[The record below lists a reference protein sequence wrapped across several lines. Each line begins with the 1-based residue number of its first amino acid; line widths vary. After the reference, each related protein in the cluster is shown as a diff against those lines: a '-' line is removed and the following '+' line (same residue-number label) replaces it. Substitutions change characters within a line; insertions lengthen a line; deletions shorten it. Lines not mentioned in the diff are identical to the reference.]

1 MANTCKP
8 SNKNVLSGSNF
19 DSDNLSTKFKH
30 QNQVFF
36 REIKAHYNLRTPKSN
51 KPTMVYLVVYIN
63 KKQTRISTG
72 YKVYP
77 KQWYKSKAAT
87 GVTLSK
93 SDNANN
99 CILNSKIE
107 EMNIRFEEYK
117 YYLCTG
123 TINHSTESLK
133 SYMESRTII
142 EPEKVDLVKVMKEA
156 ITKDINIKDG
166 TRANYLRF
174 ISKFESFVSTL
185 PSYELNSALFKDF
198 QNWCI
203 ENVKGGGKKEK
214 ASPDSINK
222 IVNMTLACIKNYLV
236 MDGYVSN
243 SVFNEIVVKDLKS
256 KETDDEIALRDDEV
270 LLIHN
275 YKCDNKRDEEI
286 KDLFVLE
293 CTTGQ
298 RLSDIDKVANNIE
311 KKDGRTFIN
320 LVQDKTTEKVQVDII
335 FKIALDIIDKYNCQL
350 PTYDRKIYN
359 KRIKEIAKQAGITGV
374 EDIVQHLAGENN
386 VTVIKKDRYKCISS
400 HTGRRTFI
408 TMLSLRGWE
417 YNQIARYSGHSTL
430 NTVQTY
436 DKSKVGTKTKLQ
448 FEDTKKYH
456 PELLLEMV
464 DLDKRVAKPV
474 VEKDD
479 VPVVNPVIVEKYI
492 HTEVSN
498 EATYGIDREADISNL
513 TKEEL
518 DFINRTMDE
527 FSVGS
532 PSIKVRK
539 IINSLVAK
547 GVVIKLSE

>member
-1 MANTCKP
+1 MASTCNL
-8 SNKNVLSGSNF
+8 SNKNVLSGSYCE
-19 DSDNLSTKFKH
+19 SDNLSTDFKH
-30 QNQVFF
+30 KNQVFF

-51 KPTMVYLVVYIN
+51 KPTMVYLVVYID

-93 SDNANN
+93 LDNANN
-99 CILNSKIE
+99 SILNSKIE

-117 YYLCTG
+117 YYLCAG
-123 TINHSTESLK
+123 TINHSMQSLK
-133 SYMESRTII
+133 SYMENRTII

-156 ITKDINIKDG
+156 ITKDVNIKDG

-174 ISKFESFVSTL
+174 IGKFESFVSTL
-185 PSYELNSALFKDF
+185 SSYELNSALFKDF

-214 ASPDSINK
+214 ANTSSINT
-222 IVNMTLACIKNYLV
+222 IVKNVLACIKNYLV
-236 MDGYVSN
+236 MDGYVTAA
-243 SVFNEIVVKDLKS
+243 VFNEIMIKPLKNKD
-256 KETDDEIALRDDEV
+256 TDDEIALRDDEV

-298 RLSDIDKVANNIE
+298 RLSDIDKVTNNIE

-350 PTYDRKIYN
+350 PTYERKIYN

-374 EDIVQHLAGENN
+374 EDIVNHLAGDSEA
-386 VTVIKKDRYKCISS
+386 TVEQKERYSCVSS

-430 NTVQTY
+430 DMVQRY

-456 PELLLEMV
+456 PELLLELV
-464 DLDKRVAKPV
+464 DLDKPVVERVAKPV
-474 VEKDD
+474 VEK
-479 VPVVNPVIVEKYI
+479 PIIV

-498 EATYGIDREADISNL
+498 VATYGIDREADISNL

-518 DFINRTMDE
+518 DFINKTMDE

-539 IINSLVAK
+539 IINSLVTK

>member
-8 SNKNVLSGSNF
+8 SNENVLSGSYF
-19 DSDNLSTKFKH
+19 EADNLSTDFKH
-30 QNQVFF
+30 KNQVFLK
-36 REIKAHYNLRTPKSN
+36 EIKAHYNLRTPKSN
-51 KPTMVYLVVYIN
+51 KPTMVYLVVYID

-77 KQWYKSKAAT
+77 KQWHRFKAAT

-93 SDNANN
+93 LDNANN
-99 CILNSKIE
+99 SILNSKIE

-117 YYLCTG
+117 YYLCAG
-123 TINHSTESLK
+123 TINHSTQSLK
-133 SYMESRTII
+133 SYMENRTII

-156 ITKDINIKDG
+156 ITKDVNIKDG

-174 ISKFESFVSTL
+174 VGKFESFVSTL

-214 ASPDSINK
+214 ANTSSINT
-222 IVNMTLACIKNYLV
+222 IVKNVLACIKNYLV
-236 MDGYVSN
+236 MDGYVPAA
-243 SVFNEIVVKDLKS
+243 VFNEIMVKPLKN
-256 KETDDEIALRDDEV
+256 KDTDDEIALRDDEV

-335 FKIALDIIDKYNCQL
+335 FKIALDIIEKYNCQL
-350 PTYDRKIYN
+350 PTYERKIYN

-374 EDIVQHLAGENN
+374 EDIVNHLAGDSEA
-386 VTVIKKDRYKCISS
+386 TVEQKERYNCVSS

-430 NTVQTY
+430 DMVQRY

-456 PELLLEMV
+456 PELLLELV
-464 DLDKRVAKPV
+464 DLDKPVVERVAKPV
-474 VEKDD
+474 VEK
-479 VPVVNPVIVEKYI
+479 PIIVEKYI

-518 DFINRTMDE
+518 DFINRTVDV
-527 FSVGS
+527 FGVGT